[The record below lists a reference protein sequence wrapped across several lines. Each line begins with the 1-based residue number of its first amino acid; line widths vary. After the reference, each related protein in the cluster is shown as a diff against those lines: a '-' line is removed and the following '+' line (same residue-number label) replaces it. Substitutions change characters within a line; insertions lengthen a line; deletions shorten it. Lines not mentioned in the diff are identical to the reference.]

1 MRATEGDK
9 PRKRDCRAA
18 KKRQR
23 WAALLFSRERRLAGR
38 PRVRARV
45 CVRES
50 PLSRISWAN
59 SRVSSLAVARG
70 GREVEWKE
78 RELRRRFFETT
89 TRHPKKLTAEERSSR
104 KLPIL
109 RFFLTGL
116 ALAEHKFRSILRRS
130 FRRGTSNRA
139 RRQRISLA
147 DEANR
152 FSLSKDGCPAFS
164 SSKQPTST
172 RSDVEE
178 VGTRYTL

>member
-1 MRATEGDK
+1 MSLVGERVRAFRACVRRREIS
-9 PRKRDCRAA
+9 RRLRDCRVA

-50 PLSRISWAN
+50 PLSRISGAN

-78 RELRRRFFETT
+78 RELRRRFLKQQRDT
-89 TRHPKKLTAEERSSR
+89 PKLTAPERSSR

-152 FSLSKDGCPAFS
+152 AKEG
-164 SSKQPTST
+164 
-172 RSDVEE
+172 
-178 VGTRYTL
+178 